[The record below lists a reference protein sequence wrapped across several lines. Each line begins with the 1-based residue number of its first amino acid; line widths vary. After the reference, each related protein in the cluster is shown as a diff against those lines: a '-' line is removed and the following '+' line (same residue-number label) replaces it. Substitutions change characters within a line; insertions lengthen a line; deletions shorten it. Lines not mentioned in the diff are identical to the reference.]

1 MCGVVQVSGVISAV
15 VVMIVILALGPLF
28 YSLPKALLAMIIIV
42 ALFPLFKQFRELK
55 VYWKVIYCIILM
67 RNLLFLFH
75 FGKNVTLS
83 EQFSL

>member
-1 MCGVVQVSGVISAV
+1 VNYIVCAVVQVSGVISAI

-55 VYWKVIYCIILM
+55 VYWKVIYHPNAQSSFPLP
-67 RNLLFLFH
+67 FW
-75 FGKNVTLS
+75 
-83 EQFSL
+83 